1 MHPDW
6 VQEALDKGMV
16 VPDGDTLL
24 MREIGR
30 WPPIRTTYIRAFPS
44 RTRWAMRTHGAEII
58 SPTNCRTPEQC
69 RENGYATDEYTWV
82 SNPLE
87 VM

>member
-24 MREIGR
+24 MREVGGY
-30 WPPIRTTYIRAFPS
+30 PPRTIYIRAYPS
-44 RTRWAMRTHGAEII
+44 RTRWRLDDYRLVVSRT
-58 SPTNCRTPEQC
+58 NYLTPERC
-69 RENGYATDEYTWV
+69 REQGGANAEYTWV

>member
-24 MREIGR
+24 LREKGG
-30 WPPIRTTYIRAFPS
+30 WPPRTIYIRAYPS
-44 RTRWAMRTHGAEII
+44 RTRWAIRTYSAEVV
-58 SPTNCRTPEQC
+58 SRTNCYTPQSA
-69 RENGYATDEYTWV
+69 RDNGYAADEYTWV